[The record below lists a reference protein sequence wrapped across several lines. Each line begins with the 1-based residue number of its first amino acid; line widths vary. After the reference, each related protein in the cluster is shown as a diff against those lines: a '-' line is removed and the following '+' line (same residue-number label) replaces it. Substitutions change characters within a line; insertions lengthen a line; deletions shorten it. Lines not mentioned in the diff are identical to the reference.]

1 MSPGSEA
8 REKERVTLLLE
19 INVELLKT
27 VLALQAAQQ
36 AEKKEE
42 NATSGAEAPAD
53 KEKQEK
59 KAASGREYVEYVF
72 CHLEKKYV
80 YQANDCRCMR
90 RLQCNLAYLAAIAD
104 RSHKPSSQIPP
115 HPAIMS
121 APPLTPKSKASPST
135 SKPDASTSSPSAG
148 DNVKKEEE
156 EANSKEETKAP
167 VESEEERIE
176 TLKEQYKRLQGL
188 FPGVDPKKDDR
199 RVNDATRQQMQAKAQ
214 AQAQMQ
220 AAAGQ
225 KAGQGQA
232 QGQTQVR

>member
-42 NATSGAEAPAD
+42 SATTGAEAPAD

-72 CHLEKKYV
+72 CHPLLRDKV
-80 YQANDCRCMR
+80 YIKTNDCRCMR

-148 DNVKKEEE
+148 DNMKKEEE
-156 EANSKEETKAP
+156 EANRDREEQKAP

-225 KAGQGQA
+225 KAGQGQ
-232 QGQTQVR
+232 TQVR